1 MNTTEE
7 KRESIPNSV
16 NRMLFAGIGVILQ
29 VAWICWLAIKLNDYS
44 TAIQVCTSVLAF
56 LITLRIYGLHINSA
70 YKISWIILILLFPVF
85 GLTIYLLF
93 GRAGAVSVMRNRFN
107 SNLALLRSYHAP
119 LLAQRR
125 ALPYPDR
132 TARNHAHYLQ
142 TRAGYPAY
150 DNTDVTFYGD
160 TCAALEAQKEA
171 LRSAEH
177 FIFMEYHA
185 IEDASAWQELED
197 ILAER
202 AAHGVEVRVFYD
214 DVGSIGFITS
224 AFVKKLESRGI
235 QCRQFNPVIPILN
248 VFMNNRD
255 HRKIMVVDGRI
266 AYTGGVN
273 LADEYINKVTRF
285 GHWKDSGV
293 RLEGPAARS
302 YANVFLTFWRAHF
315 PDETLDYDKLLPQ
328 VAPVAPTGGTLVQ
341 PFADSPVDRE
351 VVAKNVYLEFINQA
365 RHSLRICTPYLI
377 LDNDLLTCLSLA
389 AKRGVDV
396 RIYTPGVPD
405 KKTIYQLSRSYFP
418 HLLKAGVK
426 IYSYT
431 PGFLHAKTWL
441 IDDRA
446 AAVGTVNLDYRSLY
460 LHFENSTVL
469 YGGEVLADI
478 RRDLDG
484 IESVSRRLGPDD
496 CRNGFLGNMLS
507 ACLRLVAPLC

>member
-1 MNTTEE
+1 
-7 KRESIPNSV
+7 
-16 NRMLFAGIGVILQ
+16 MLFRSPVVRFFSRILNRVTITVVL
-29 VAWICWLAIKLNDYS
+29 VALQLLWLCWVAFAITTGTGRVWVNGLLNALS
-44 TAIQVCTSVLAF
+44 LLIVLY
-56 LITLRIYGLHINSA
+56 LVRKDENSA
-70 YKISWIILILLFPVF
+70 YKVGWIALIGILPLLGGALYLAFGNKRPAKRLRLKMQAVEDAHKKDLVQEPGVLEGLDAREQGQSRYVAKYGPYPAWQNTRTQYFACGEAMYPQLLADLEKAEKSIFLEFFIVSHGCMWNGIEKILRRKAAA
-85 GLTIYLLF
+85 GLDVRVIYDDAGCLSLLPHNY
-93 GRAGAVSVMRNRFN
+93 AE
-107 SNLALLRSYHAP
+107 LLRAEGI
-119 LLAQRR
+119 R
-125 ALPYPDR
+125 A
-132 TARNHAHYLQ
+132 
-142 TRAGYPAY
+142 
-150 DNTDVTFYGD
+150 F
-160 TCAALEAQKEA
+160 
-171 LRSAEH
+171 S
-177 FIFMEYHA
+177 
-185 IEDASAWQELED
+185 
-197 ILAER
+197 
-202 AAHGVEVRVFYD
+202 
-214 DVGSIGFITS
+214 
-224 AFVKKLESRGI
+224 
-235 QCRQFNPVIPILN
+235 FNRCVPVLN
-248 VFMNNRD
+248 LVLNNRD

-469 YGGEVLADI
+469 YGGEVLSDI

>member
-1 MNTTEE
+1 M
-7 KRESIPNSV
+7 PV
-16 NRMLFAGIGVILQ
+16 
-29 VAWICWLAIKLNDYS
+29 LNL
-44 TAIQVCTSVLAF
+44 VL
-56 LITLRIYGLHINSA
+56 
-70 YKISWIILILLFPVF
+70 
-85 GLTIYLLF
+85 
-93 GRAGAVSVMRNRFN
+93 
-107 SNLALLRSYHAP
+107 
-119 LLAQRR
+119 
-125 ALPYPDR
+125 
-132 TARNHAHYLQ
+132 
-142 TRAGYPAY
+142 
-150 DNTDVTFYGD
+150 
-160 TCAALEAQKEA
+160 
-171 LRSAEH
+171 
-177 FIFMEYHA
+177 
-185 IEDASAWQELED
+185 
-197 ILAER
+197 
-202 AAHGVEVRVFYD
+202 
-214 DVGSIGFITS
+214 
-224 AFVKKLESRGI
+224 
-235 QCRQFNPVIPILN
+235 
-248 VFMNNRD
+248 NNRD

-469 YGGEVLADI
+469 YGGEVLSDI

-507 ACLRLVAPLC
+507 ACLRLIAPLC

>member
-1 MNTTEE
+1 M
-7 KRESIPNSV
+7 R
-16 NRMLFAGIGVILQ
+16 ADGIRAFSFTRCVP
-29 VAWICWLAIKLNDYS
+29 VLNL
-44 TAIQVCTSVLAF
+44 VL
-56 LITLRIYGLHINSA
+56 
-70 YKISWIILILLFPVF
+70 
-85 GLTIYLLF
+85 
-93 GRAGAVSVMRNRFN
+93 
-107 SNLALLRSYHAP
+107 
-119 LLAQRR
+119 
-125 ALPYPDR
+125 
-132 TARNHAHYLQ
+132 
-142 TRAGYPAY
+142 
-150 DNTDVTFYGD
+150 
-160 TCAALEAQKEA
+160 
-171 LRSAEH
+171 
-177 FIFMEYHA
+177 
-185 IEDASAWQELED
+185 
-197 ILAER
+197 
-202 AAHGVEVRVFYD
+202 
-214 DVGSIGFITS
+214 
-224 AFVKKLESRGI
+224 
-235 QCRQFNPVIPILN
+235 
-248 VFMNNRD
+248 NNRD

-315 PDETLDYDKLLPQ
+315 PNETSDYDKLLPQ

-341 PFADSPVDRE
+341 PFADSPVDWE

-365 RHSLRICTPYLI
+365 LHSLRICTPYLI

-469 YGGEVLADI
+469 YGGEVLSDI

-496 CRNGFLGNMLS
+496 CRNGFLGSMLS